1 MQDNTEKDS
10 DKRTIRLPP
19 SDNNVAMVHL
29 YRAEITRAVNWR
41 NRLDVT
47 TNWALVATGAAI
59 SFAFGQE
66 SIHHSVIILS
76 TILTTLF
83 LFIEG
88 RRYRYYELWS
98 YRTRLM
104 ETDFFAPM
112 LVPPFQPGSQWSNKL
127 AESLLN
133 PQFPISIW
141 EALGRRLRRNYLWI
155 YLVLFIAWLAK
166 LLLYADLES
175 VTLSNQLL
183 TPARMGVVPGWLV
196 MTLVIVFY
204 AIIISIA
211 VFTRRLRHAAGE
223 VFPAYRAGKVT
234 KTIPSAEVDP
244 QMNVSTEPAKT
255 YSFLAIVT
263 SEAMDQ
269 IAADIESE
277 FKRPASRLAFENTS
291 GGQTSLLLPVTI
303 TEIPSLKGLVEAID
317 EQAVVVAIPAND
329 VFLETAAIQEATEPA

>member
-1 MQDNTEKDS
+1 M
-10 DKRTIRLPP
+10 
-19 SDNNVAMVHL
+19 AMVHL

-66 SIHHSVIILS
+66 DIHHSVIILS
-76 TILTTLF
+76 TILITSF
-83 LFIEG
+83 LFIEA

-104 ETDFFAPM
+104 ETDFYAPM
-112 LVPPFQPGSQWSNKL
+112 LVPPFQPGSQWATKL

-133 PQFPISIW
+133 PQYPISIW

-155 YLVLFIAWLAK
+155 YLILFIAWLAK
-166 LLLYADLES
+166 LLLYTDLETA
-175 VTLSNQLL
+175 TLSNQLL
-183 TPARMGVVPGWLV
+183 TQARMGVVPGWLV
-196 MTLVIVFY
+196 MTLMIAFYIV
-204 AIIISIA
+204 IISIA
-211 VFTRRLRHAAGE
+211 IFTRRLRHAAGE
-223 VFPAYRAGKVT
+223 IFPAYRAEKVT
-234 KTIPSAEVDP
+234 KTILSADVDP
-244 QMNVSTEPAKT
+244 QMNVSAEPAKT

-263 SEAMDQ
+263 SEAIDQ

-291 GGQTSLLLPVTI
+291 GMQMSLLLPVTI

-317 EQAVVVAIPAND
+317 EQAVVVAIPANE
-329 VFLETAAIQEATEPA
+329 VFLETVAIQAATEQAQG